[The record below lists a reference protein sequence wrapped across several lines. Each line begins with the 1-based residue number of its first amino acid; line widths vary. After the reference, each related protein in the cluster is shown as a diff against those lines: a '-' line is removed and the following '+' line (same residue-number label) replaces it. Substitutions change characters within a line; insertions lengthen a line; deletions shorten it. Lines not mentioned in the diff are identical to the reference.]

1 MIVDKNSNNQD
12 EEQRSTIISLK
23 QQFEWHFIAWIM
35 EMIEGQL
42 VFPDKEFHKYFTPLK
57 ELVFKHLEIPQGLK
71 IIDGYVV
78 CECVA
83 DKD

>member
-1 MIVDKNSNNQD
+1 MIIDKNLKNQD

-23 QQFEWHFIAWIM
+23 QQFEWHFMAWIM

-42 VFPDKEFHKYFTPLK
+42 VFPDKEFYKY
-57 ELVFKHLEIPQGLK
+57 FKHLEIPKGLK

>member
-1 MIVDKNSNNQD
+1 MIIDKNLKNQD

-23 QQFEWHFIAWIM
+23 QQFEWHFMAWIM

-42 VFPDKEFHKYFTPLK
+42 VFPDKEFYKYFTPLK
-57 ELVFKHLEIPQGLK
+57 ELVFKHLEIPKGLK

>member
-1 MIVDKNSNNQD
+1 M
-12 EEQRSTIISLK
+12 
-23 QQFEWHFIAWIM
+23 AWIM

-42 VFPDKEFHKYFTPLK
+42 VFPDKEFYKYFTPLK
-57 ELVFKHLEIPQGLK
+57 ELVFKHLEIPKGLK